1 MFGWFKELE
10 TKLKLK
16 KKNKQTGI
24 IQSCSKI
31 FEVNFLLRKVKD
43 MGEGFSKQAG
53 QLSQNSSMINFIIKI
68 QANFFYVKK
77 KKKKKKKKAYYFYRF

>member
-53 QLSQNSSMINFIIKI
+53 QLSQKSCMRKLIIKI
-68 QANFFYVKK
+68 QAYYFYVL